1 MNQNNDQEF
10 ENLFKRAAEQYPL
23 DTDTANWDAVLSKL
37 EESEKKKPFWLF
49 TKRTGLTVLLI
60 LLVGF
65 ISSLVTGIIV
75 WNNSNNENKKANTI
89 QQQGKSTLPNNTT
102 QSETELKVEKKIADE
117 VYNKVVDQLNN
128 QASKQ
133 IQAIKQANKAVTE
146 VKKNKATGIQ
156 SFVQMEKSTAI
167 STIDK
172 NEKLAVTNSITPKSS
187 TTKLIDEKSNV
198 SNEGRNKLVIQ
209 NGTAVE
215 AKQETAS
222 NGALLNKNSTI
233 NNSNTTTDE
242 AVATTNSKPLLA
254 LNKAKID
261 TVKTTDSS
269 SNITTKAVEKK
280 KDSLGNKYFYAG
292 LLYAR
297 DKSSIGFEPNK
308 GRGYSYQLLVGYWL
322 SKRLSFETGI
332 HIEKK
337 ELYTTNDNYYKKVL
351 SPVGTILWIES
362 ESRLIEIPLTVK
374 YDMLNSKKHNFFG
387 TLGIS
392 SYITNSEHLE
402 YEEELNG
409 VTTSEYLEL
418 EKRTSD
424 LFASANFSL
433 GYQYTLGKKL
443 KFRIEPYIN
452 LPIKG
457 IGKGEAPIVSKGV
470 YLGLIYQFQKKMLKQ

>member
-37 EESEKKKPFWLF
+37 EESEKKKPFWFF
-49 TKRTGLTVLLI
+49 TKRTGLTVFLI

-75 WNNSNNENKKANTI
+75 WHNTNNENEKANTI
-89 QQQGKSTLPNNTT
+89 QQQSKPTLPNNT
-102 QSETELKVEKKIADE
+102 QSETTLKVEKKIADE

-128 QASKQ
+128 QATKQ
-133 IQAIKQANKAVTE
+133 IQASKQSNKAIAEIKKNQANG
-146 VKKNKATGIQ
+146 NQ
-156 SFVQMEKSTAI
+156 SYAQLKKSTADI
-167 STIDK
+167 AKT
-172 NEKLAVTNSITPKSS
+172 NTEKSSSTNSIKGKSS
-187 TTKLIDEKSNV
+187 IQKQIDEKSIV
-198 SNEGRNKLVIQ
+198 SNEGSTKLAIQ
-209 NGTAVE
+209 NGTDVE
-215 AKQETAS
+215 AKEETAS
-222 NGALLNKNSTI
+222 IGALSNKNSTI
-233 NNSNTTTDE
+233 NNNVNTTTDE
-242 AVATTNSKPLLA
+242 AASKTNATPILA
-254 LNKAKID
+254 INKAKTD

-269 SNITTKAVEKK
+269 SNKTTKVVEKK

-297 DKSSIGFEPNK
+297 DKSTIGFEPNK
-308 GRGYSYQLLVGYWL
+308 GRGYSYQLLVGYRL
-322 SKRLSFETGI
+322 SNRLSFETGI
-332 HIEKK
+332 HLEKK
-337 ELYTTNDNYYKKVL
+337 ELYTTNDTYYKDVL
-351 SPVGTILWIES
+351 RPAGTILWIES

-424 LFASANFSL
+424 LFASSNFSL

-443 KFRIEPYIN
+443 KIRVEPYIN

-470 YLGLIYQFQKKMLKQ
+470 YIGLIYQFQKKMLKQ